1 MAGYIGNIPTP
12 QATQSRQSFT
22 ATASQTTF
30 ATIGYT
36 PNYVDVYLNGV
47 HLLDG
52 TDYTATNSSDVVLA
66 VGCAAGDVLE
76 VVSYTTF
83 EVANV
88 TGGDN
93 FTVTGSFTSQG
104 IDDNATSTAMTLDSA
119 GNLLVG
125 KTTQDFGA
133 TGGLEFYGASGDSL
147 TILSRASNAPLQV
160 RRNTTDGDIVKFQ
173 KDGAVVGS
181 IGNISSNLYVGNADT
196 GLGFSASSN
205 TLYPIS
211 VASGAIRDAGIDLGI
226 SAARFKDLYLSGG
239 VYLGGTGAANK
250 LDDYEEG
257 TFTPSVINISGTPL
271 SGFTYTIQSG
281 SYTKVGNTVHLRVV
295 VATSGTPSGTDVLYI
310 NLPFA
315 VSNAG
320 SYAYATAAP
329 LVREVT
335 FADNQYIVLETT
347 KGTSRA
353 AALKV
358 TSGGTTPAV
367 LMNDL
372 GSAFNLNVA
381 ISYQT
386 DA

>member
-173 KDGAVVGS
+173 KNGGVTVGS

-211 VASGAIRDAGIDLGI
+211 VAAGAIRDAGIDLGI

-239 VYLGGTGAANK
+239 AYLGGTGAANK

-257 TFTPSVINISGTPL
+257 TWTAT
-271 SGFTYTIQSG
+271 SG
-281 SYTKVGNTVHLRVV
+281 SAGSLTVTYGAYYTKVGNTVTLHLNG
-295 VATSGTPSGTDVLYI
+295 ASFSDITSTGNSLKI
-310 NLPFA
+310 NGLPFT
-315 VSNAG
+315 AG
-320 SYAYATAAP
+320 SAYAVGHT
-329 LVREVT
+329 LIRYRDDDV
-335 FADNQYIVLETT
+335 
-347 KGTSRA
+347 
-353 AALKV
+353 ALICFI
-358 TSGGTTPAV
+358 SGGGTQIRFYKSSTT
-367 LMNDL
+367 
-372 GSAFNLNVA
+372 GSFIELNHTIFNSSSNSMFLS
-381 ISYQT
+381 ITYQT
-386 DA
+386 T